1 MGCFFTCF
9 GISKHKRR
17 RNIAYAVPKEDQ
29 IPVRTQS
36 SSEQKLTNVVK
47 ESSKEKHEKQLNST
61 TKKVTFDLNIKVY
74 EDICGD
80 SVQRNDESDHEK
92 KEETQKETLVEPGLI
107 KTCPSKH
114 RYTNCELNDEDDCE
128 NTQLESSDRNNEER
142 HQSLVQEESSESLF
156 SLSIGSKTQV
166 SSSVETGDK
175 EVSSPL
181 SIQGSNPNERDRSH
195 YFHHVPSNVETGD
208 VNSPISIRGSKQN
221 ARDRSRYVHHVL
233 NPVENLT
240 QWKEIKARARP
251 STSKHQAKENIS
263 LEDKLK
269 IPCSPEPSYKVSS
282 LNFKPNSND
291 PKCFGEETTVETS
304 LSSWLNESE
313 MTPNCRSC
321 SISVGNS
328 SPNSLEDRLALT
340 EKEIKHFSASSFRN
354 GSQCKSMEEN
364 PVTRTVGSYWSHT
377 GQALGSTDSESSC
390 HGVPNTTSKY
400 QEDKSVTWRSTPFEA
415 RLERALN
422 SGVAKV

>member
-1 MGCFFTCF
+1 M
-9 GISKHKRR
+9 
-17 RNIAYAVPKEDQ
+17 
-29 IPVRTQS
+29 
-36 SSEQKLTNVVK
+36 
-47 ESSKEKHEKQLNST
+47 NST

-74 EDICGD
+74 EDIWGD
-80 SVQRNDESDHEK
+80 SGERNDESDHEK
-92 KEETQKETLVEPGLI
+92 KEETQTETLVESGLI

-114 RYTNCELNDEDDCE
+114 RYTNCELNDEDECE

-156 SLSIGSKTQV
+156 SLSIGSKTGV
-166 SSSVETGDK
+166 SSNVETGDK
-175 EVSSPL
+175 EVISPL
-181 SIQGSNPNERDRSH
+181 SIQGSNQNARDRSH
-195 YFHHVPSNVETGD
+195 YVHHVPSSVEMD
-208 VNSPISIRGSKQN
+208 DKEVNSPISIRGSNQN

-269 IPCSPEPSYKVSS
+269 LPRSPEPSFKVSS

-291 PKCFGEETTVETS
+291 SKCFGEETTVETS

-313 MTPNCRSC
+313 MTPNCRSG

-328 SPNSLEDRLALT
+328 SPNSLEDRLAST
-340 EKEIKHFSASSFRN
+340 VKEIKHFSASSFPN
-354 GSQCKSMEEN
+354 GSQCRSMEEN
-364 PVTRTVGSYWSHT
+364 PRTIGSYWSHT
-377 GQALGSTDSESSC
+377 GQELGSTDSASSC

-400 QEDKSVTWRSTPFEA
+400 REVLSLSYRRSYF
-415 RLERALN
+415 
-422 SGVAKV
+422 S